1 MKTTC
6 GFHETIFDF
15 TKNGVLSFDRKTAKK
30 KTKKKN
36 HEIENNRMYFEKNI
50 KLFHLTD
57 NREIEN
63 YNFDFKKKMC
73 FCNLKENPETPGN
86 S

>member
-1 MKTTC
+1 M
-6 GFHETIFDF
+6 DF
-15 TKNGVLSFDRKTAKK
+15 TKQFLILRKMAFCHLTEKPR
-30 KTKKKN
+30 KKN
-36 HEIENNRMYFEKNI
+36 EKKIYEIENNRMYFEKNI

-73 FCNLKENPETPGN
+73 FCNLKENPEPPGN

>member
-1 MKTTC
+1 MAFCHLT
-6 GFHETIFDF
+6 E
-15 TKNGVLSFDRKTAKK
+15 NPR
-30 KTKKKN
+30 KKKN
-36 HEIENNRMYFEKNI
+36 QEIENYRIYFEKSI

-63 YNFDFKKKMC
+63 YNFDFKKIFF